1 MFLALAVCLI
11 IVVGIF
17 MYNSV
22 ISKKNEVDN
31 AMGGLD
37 AQLKQRYDLVPNLVS
52 TVKTYMQHESST
64 LEKIVALRTHGMQK
78 GIKHKDK
85 QEVNSELSSTL
96 SNIIVRAEQY
106 PELKASANFQELQK
120 SLQDIEENIAAARRF
135 FNAAVTDYN
144 NALEMFPSSIFARM
158 LSLKR
163 KEVFNIPEAEKKNIS
178 VNDLFNGK
186 AS

>member
-11 IVVGIF
+11 LVVGF
-17 MYNSV
+17 LVYNSV
-22 ISKKNEVDN
+22 IGKKNEVDN

-52 TVKTYMQHESST
+52 CVKTYMQHEAST
-64 LEKIVALRTHGMQK
+64 LEKIVELRSEGMK
-78 GIKHKDK
+78 KNIKAEDK
-85 QEVNSELSSTL
+85 QEVNKELSASL
-96 SNIIVRAEQY
+96 SGIIVRAEQY

-120 SLQDIEENIAAARRF
+120 SLLDIEQNIAASRRF

-144 NALEMFPSSIFARM
+144 NALEMFPSNIVARM
-158 LSLKR
+158 LNLQR
-163 KEVFNIPEAEKKNIS
+163 KEVFNIPEIERKNVS
-178 VNDLFNGK
+178 VQNLFDGK